1 MDNIEKVFQKNLVKY
16 LKKYNKTQ
24 RELADY
30 LNVSPAIINYY
41 VKGINIPRMDKVDLI
56 CEFFRINRSDLL
68 TEESEEEQ
76 QPENTGYTFHF
87 SEDFN
92 ELPEEEREQLKIT
105 FAGIADTLIK
115 QAKEKEKQKFEEYKN
130 KKRGEL

>member
-56 CEFFRINRSDLL
+56 CEFFGINRSDLL
-68 TEESEEEQ
+68 TEESE
-76 QPENTGYTFHF
+76 
-87 SEDFN
+87 
-92 ELPEEEREQLKIT
+92 
-105 FAGIADTLIK
+105 
-115 QAKEKEKQKFEEYKN
+115 
-130 KKRGEL
+130 